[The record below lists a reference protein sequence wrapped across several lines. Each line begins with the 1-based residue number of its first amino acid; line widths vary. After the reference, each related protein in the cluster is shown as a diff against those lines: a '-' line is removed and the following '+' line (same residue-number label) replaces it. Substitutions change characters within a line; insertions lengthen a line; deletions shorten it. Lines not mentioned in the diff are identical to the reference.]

1 MYLIN
6 GAESETLAVN
16 DRSVQFGDGC
26 FTTARIVRGQV
37 QLLSAHL
44 ARLQKACEQ
53 LFIPYDDWALL
64 AQEMAHLAQSHQDG
78 VLKVII
84 TRGAGAR
91 IQRCRLR
98 ESRENPQRI
107 ALAGALS
114 SLARG
119 GDLRDVE
126 PCQAGTQSL
135 ARRPQ
140 TP

>member
-26 FTTARIVRGQV
+26 FTTARIVRGRV

-53 LFIPYDDWALL
+53 LFIPYDGWALL
-64 AQEMAHLAQSHQDG
+64 AQEMAHLAQPHQDG

-84 TRGAGAR
+84 TRGAGGADT
-91 IQRCRLR
+91 
-98 ESRENPQRI
+98 
-107 ALAGALS
+107 ALPAA
-114 SLARG
+114 
-119 GDLRDVE
+119 
-126 PCQAGTQSL
+126 
-135 ARRPQ
+135 
-140 TP
+140 